1 MRGATLVLLAIGFLG
16 MGGAGA
22 AAEEIGI
29 ATLVKPQVQA
39 FPPGQPPRDLVTK
52 NPIERGLKVKLVG
65 REAFLKVSFTRAFGC
80 KQQTFDGRRISGV
93 LTTLGPSDAELGD
106 STCSCASTR
115 SCAPKVRFSL
125 GKFWLALLPGEPPI
139 DVDTPDA
146 VSGVKG
152 TYVRFLVDPVVGTFV
167 GVDEGVVTV
176 QAKAGGDPVEV
187 EAGQW
192 VVVPPGGLPTRP
204 APSSSL
210 EVPDDS
216 PLQFRD
222 FTTEPPGRPPQ

>member
-1 MRGATLVLLAIGFLG
+1 MRGATLLLLAIGFLG

-39 FPPGQPPRDLVTK
+39 FPPGQPPRDLVTR
-52 NPIERGLKVKLVG
+52 NPIERGMKVKLVG
-65 REAFLKVSFTRAFGC
+65 REAFLKVAFTRAFGC
-80 KQQTFDGRRISGV
+80 KPTTTYDGRRISGV
-93 LTTLGPSDAELGD
+93 LTIRGPSDAELGD
-106 STCSCASTR
+106 PSGA
-115 SCAPKVRFSL
+115 CAPKVRFSL
-125 GKFWLALLPGEPPI
+125 GKFLLALLPGEPPI
-139 DVDTPDA
+139 DADTPEA
-146 VSGVKG
+146 VAGVKG

-167 GVDEGVVTV
+167 GVDEGVVIV

-204 APSSSL
+204 APLSSL

-216 PLQFRD
+216 PLQLRD

>member
-16 MGGAGA
+16 TAAGA
-22 AAEEIGI
+22 KEIGI
-29 ATLVKPQVQA
+29 ASLVRPQVRA
-39 FPPGQPPRDLVTK
+39 FSPGEPPRDLVTRA
-52 NPIERGLKVKLVG
+52 PIERGLKVTLTG
-65 REAFLKVSFTRAFGC
+65 REAFLKIDFNRAFGC
-80 KQQTFDGRRISGV
+80 KETTTYDGRRISGV
-93 LTTLGPSDAELGD
+93 LTILGPSEAELGD
-106 STCSCASTR
+106 RSR

-125 GKFWLALLPGEPPI
+125 GKFLLALLPGEPPI
-139 DVDTPDA
+139 DVDTPQA
-146 VSGVKG
+146 VAGVKG
-152 TYVRFLVDPVVGTFV
+152 TYVRFLVDPLVGTFV

>member
-1 MRGATLVLLAIGFLG
+1 MRGAVLAVLALLAIVILG
-16 MGGAGA
+16 IGSA

-29 ATLVKPQVQA
+29 ATLVKPRVQA
-39 FPPGQPPRDLVTK
+39 FPPGEPSRDLVTR

-65 REAFLKVSFTRAFGC
+65 REAFLKIDFTRAFGC
-80 KQQTFDGRRISGV
+80 KQQTLDGRRVSSV
-93 LTTLGPSDAELGD
+93 LKILGPSDAELGD
-106 STCSCASTR
+106 AAR

-125 GKFWLALLPGEPPI
+125 GKFLLALLPGEPPI
-139 DVDTPDA
+139 DVDTPET

-152 TYVRFLVDPVVGTFV
+152 TYVRFLIDPLVGTFV
-167 GVDEGVVTV
+167 AVDEGVVTV

-204 APSSSL
+204 ASLSSL
-210 EVPDDS
+210 EELEDS
-216 PLQFRD
+216 PLQLRD
-222 FTTEPPGRPPQ
+222 FTTERPGPPQ